1 MAFDG
6 IMVSC
11 ITKELEEKLVGGRI
25 DKIYMPDRDSV
36 VIAIRSLGHNYKLF
50 LSSNPSMPRISL
62 TDSQREYPLNPP
74 MFCMLLRKH
83 LTSGRLISIK
93 QPGVERICEFE
104 IESRNELGDMTSKRL
119 IVELM
124 GRHSNIILVGPE
136 GKIIDCTRVV
146 DASLSSVRMVM
157 PGLNYEAPPSQGK
170 ISLFDADESF
180 IKEKILS
187 CTKDKKIDSFILET
201 FAGLSPMLA
210 REPVYRVTGNT
221 DIFAGEA
228 TEEILLK
235 IADELTNIF
244 SLLKT
249 GKFSPGFVL
258 NESGDPFDFSAIEI
272 KQFGFSPADSIL
284 TSLEKFYIDRELKG
298 RMSQKSG
305 DIMKIVINLI
315 ERYSRKAAIL
325 KEDIKKAENKDKYRL
340 YGDIITANIY
350 KINKGDRSLTTENF
364 YSENMEEIVIPLDSD
379 LTPPE
384 NAQKYFSRYNK
395 LKNTLVFAAEQL
407 EKTMA
412 DIEYL
417 KSVQMSLENCETMKE
432 LSEIKSELVSE
443 GYIKRGKNL
452 LKQKEK
458 PSNPDKFISSD
469 GFEILV
475 GKNNKQNDYLT
486 LKLASG
492 KDIWFHTKNIP
503 GSHTVIITGGKEV
516 PDSTM
521 TEAAMLAAY
530 YSKARNSA
538 QVAVDYTII
547 KNVKKPVG
555 AKAGMVIY
563 VDYKTAYVTPDE
575 SKIKQMKKG

>member
-11 ITKELEEKLVGGRI
+11 IVKELKEKLTGGRI

-36 VIAIRSLGHNYKLF
+36 VILVRSLGQNIRLF

-62 TDSQREYPLNPP
+62 TDNQREYPLNPP

-93 QPGVERICEFE
+93 QPGAERICEFE
-104 IESRNELGDMTSKRL
+104 IESRNELGDMTTKRL

-124 GRHSNIILVGPE
+124 GRHSNIILVNGE

-146 DASLSSVRMVM
+146 DSSLSSVRLVM
-157 PGLNYEAPPSQGK
+157 PGLSYEAPPPQDKLSP
-170 ISLFDADESF
+170 FDITGEN

-187 CTKDKKIDSFILET
+187 CPEDKKVDGFILEN
-201 FAGLSPMLA
+201 FAGFSPMLA
-210 REPVYRVTGNT
+210 REAVYRVTGNT
-221 DIFAGEA
+221 EIFAGEL
-228 TEEILLK
+228 TEEILIK
-235 IADELTNIF
+235 IAQELTNIIEDI
-244 SLLKT
+244 KK
-249 GKFSPGFVL
+249 GEFSPGFVL
-258 NESGDPFDFSAIEI
+258 NEMGQPFDFSAIEI
-272 KQFGFSPADSIL
+272 KQFKFLKAETIVAAI
-284 TSLEKFYIDRELKG
+284 ENFYIDRELKG

-350 KINKGDRSLTTENF
+350 KIKKGDRSLTTENY
-364 YSENMEEIVIPLDSD
+364 YSESLEEIKIPLDAD

-395 LKNTLVFAAEQL
+395 LKNTLIFAAEQL

-432 LSEIKSELVSE
+432 LSEIKSELVGE
-443 GYIKRGKNL
+443 GYIKKGKNL

-475 GKNNKQNDYLT
+475 GKNNRQNDYLT

-492 KDIWFHTKNIP
+492 KDIWFHAKNIP
-503 GSHTVIITGGKEV
+503 GSHTVIVTGGKEV

-530 YSKARNSA
+530 YSKARSSS
-538 QVAVDYTII
+538 QVAVDYTTV
-547 KNVKKPVG
+547 KNVKKPAG

-563 VDYKTAYVTPDE
+563 VDYKTAYITPDE
-575 SKIKQMKKG
+575 TKIKEMKKG

>member
-6 IMVSC
+6 IMVGC
-11 ITKELEEKLVGGRI
+11 IAKELEEKLAGGRI

-36 VIAIRSLGHNYKLF
+36 IIAVRSLGQNFRLF

-62 TDSQREYPLNPP
+62 TDSSREYPLNPP

-83 LTSGRLISIK
+83 LTGGRLISVK
-93 QPGVERICEFE
+93 QPGAERICEFE
-104 IESRNELGDMTSKRL
+104 IESRNELGDLTSKRL

-124 GRHSNIILVGPE
+124 GRHSNIILVSPE
-136 GKIIDCTRVV
+136 GTIIDCTRTV
-146 DASLSSVRMVM
+146 DASVSSVRMVM
-157 PGLNYEAPPSQGK
+157 PGLEYISPPPQDK
-170 ISLFDADESF
+170 ISPYNVDGETV
-180 IKEKILS
+180 KKMILS
-187 CTKDKKIDSFILET
+187 CPKDKKIDGFILEN
-201 FAGLSPMLA
+201 FAGLSPILA
-210 REPVYRVTGNT
+210 REAVFRVTGNT
-221 DIFAGEA
+221 EIFVGEL
-228 TEEILLK
+228 TEEILIK
-235 IADELTNIF
+235 IADELTEIF
-244 SLLKT
+244 ELIKKD
-249 GKFSPGFVL
+249 KFSPGFVL
-258 NESGDPFDFSAIEI
+258 NESGQPFDFSAIEI
-272 KQFGFSPADSIL
+272 KQFDFASVDSI
-284 TSLEKFYIDRELKG
+284 SSALENFYIDRELKG

-325 KEDIKKAENKDKYRL
+325 KEDIKKAENKDKYRF

-350 KINKGDRSLTTENF
+350 KIKTGDRSLTTENF
-364 YSENMEEIVIPLDSD
+364 YSENLEEIIVPLDVD
-379 LTPPE
+379 LSPSE

-452 LKQKEK
+452 LRQKEK

-492 KDIWFHTKNIP
+492 KDIWFHTKKIP
-503 GSHTVIITGGKEV
+503 GSHTVIITGGKKV

-530 YSKARNSA
+530 YSKARSSS

-547 KNVKKPVG
+547 KNVKKPAG

-575 SKIKQMKKG
+575 TKIKEMKKG

>member
-11 ITKELEEKLVGGRI
+11 ITKELEKILLGGRI

-36 VIAIRSLGHNYKLF
+36 IMSIRSLGQNFKLF

-62 TDSQREYPLNPP
+62 TDSPREYPLNPP

-83 LTSGRLISIK
+83 LTGGRLVSVK
-93 QPGVERICEFE
+93 QPEAERICEFE
-104 IESRNELGDMTSKRL
+104 IESRNELGDLASKRL

-124 GRHSNIILVGPE
+124 GRHSNIILVDAE
-136 GKIIDCTRVV
+136 GKIIDCTRIV
-146 DASLSSVRMVM
+146 DGSISSVRLVM
-157 PGLNYEAPPSQGK
+157 PGLEYQAPPLQGK
-170 ISLFDADESF
+170 ISIYNTENEN
-180 IKEKILS
+180 IKAKILS
-187 CTKDKKIDSFILET
+187 CPKDKKIDIYILEN
-201 FAGLSPMLA
+201 FAGISPMIA
-210 REPVYRVTGNT
+210 REPVFRVTGNT
-221 DIFAGEA
+221 DVFTGEL
-228 TEEILLK
+228 TEEILSK
-235 IADELTNIF
+235 IADELLDIF
-244 SLLKT
+244 NQIKS

-258 NESGDPFDFSAIEI
+258 NEQGVPFDFSAIEI
-272 KQFGFSPADSIL
+272 KQFKF
-284 TSLEKFYIDRELKG
+284 TSVKTISTALENFYIDRELKG

-315 ERYSRKAAIL
+315 ERYSRKATIL

-350 KINKGDRSLTTENF
+350 KIKKGDTELATENF
-364 YSENMEEIVIPLDSD
+364 YSENQEEIIIPLDRELS
-379 LTPPE
+379 PPE
-384 NAQKYFSRYNK
+384 NAQRYFSRYTK
-395 LKNTLVFAAEQL
+395 MKNTLVFASEQL
-407 EKTMA
+407 EKTME

-432 LSEIKSELVSE
+432 LSEIKSELVNE
-443 GYIKRGKNL
+443 GYLKRGKINL
-452 LKQKEK
+452 RQKDK

-492 KDIWFHTKNIP
+492 NDIWFHTKNIP
-503 GSHTVIITGGKEV
+503 GSHTVVVSGGKNV
-516 PDSTM
+516 PDTTM

-538 QVAVDYTII
+538 NVAVDYTII
-547 KNVKKPVG
+547 KNVKKPAG

-563 VDYKTAYVTPDE
+563 VDYKTAYITPDE
-575 SKIKQMKKG
+575 TKIKEMKKG